1 VIAGVLGDHHLR
13 RAGPRVLLGRV
24 VQREAIIGFFAAAL
38 GFAGVFTMTT
48 AVLLAGV
55 AVVLLFGLATAGQS
69 LEDLS
74 ERRGL
79 DVAAPTSPDV
89 P

>member
-1 VIAGVLGDHHLR
+1 
-13 RAGPRVLLGRV
+13 
-24 VQREAIIGFFAAAL
+24 
-38 GFAGVFTMTT
+38 MTT

-55 AVVLLFGLATAGQS
+55 AVVLVFGLATAGQS

-79 DVAAPTSPDV
+79 AAAAPTSPDV